1 MKLDNL
7 KKPFIIA
14 EIGINH
20 EGNFKTAKK
29 LIFNAKMCGA
39 DAVKFQVFNPNTLA
53 SKKSKKSS
61 FQKKSIGEESLE
73 KMWKRLSLSFKEF
86 EILRKYAKKI
96 KIKFICTA
104 FDFESLNIVKK
115 LKVDAIKI
123 ASSDITDVPLIEK
136 LSKIKKPIIL
146 STGMSKTFE
155 IKKILK
161 ILRKN
166 KVAILHCI
174 SLYPCNFKEAHLNRI
189 IALKNKFKKYTI
201 GYSDH
206 CMNTSASLQAMSL
219 GADIIEK
226 HFTLNKKKKG
236 LDHSL
241 SADSRDLQTIC
252 EFSKNLSISLGS
264 KSILPSSYERKF
276 TKLFRKGI
284 YFTKNIDKGTLIK
297 ADHIIIRRP
306 ENSAKPEKYKS
317 ILGKKTLKSFFKDE
331 SVNLKFIY

>member
-1 MKLDNL
+1 
-7 KKPFIIA
+7 
-14 EIGINH
+14 
-20 EGNFKTAKK
+20 
-29 LIFNAKMCGA
+29 
-39 DAVKFQVFNPNTLA
+39 
-53 SKKSKKSS
+53 
-61 FQKKSIGEESLE
+61 
-73 KMWKRLSLSFKEF
+73 MWKRLSLSFKEF

-236 LDHSL
+236 LRPL
-241 SADSRDLQTIC
+241 TIRRLKRLTNDLR
-252 EFSKNLSISLGS
+252 
-264 KSILPSSYERKF
+264 ILK
-276 TKLFRKGI
+276 KLI
-284 YFTKNIDKGTLIK
+284 YFSWK
-297 ADHIIIRRP
+297 
-306 ENSAKPEKYKS
+306 
-317 ILGKKTLKSFFKDE
+317 
-331 SVNLKFIY
+331 